1 MKLALPKEVL
11 ALTSEIRTKRQTIEK
26 HRADIDRANA
36 AAGEAERLNGEIEAL
51 SLKRAEHKAM
61 AFVSGKPADLAELD
75 RKQDELERASRQAR
89 EDGVAAALAVTMLE
103 AKIADIEA
111 EVEQLAEQRKAKTLE
126 WLAAQQE
133 KAVDQWLDALRALGP
148 IAADALAFQSA
159 RRRVSDEPYRGDNPL
174 EDAQRAIG
182 LVPRWRASWEE
193 RPNNMSRWVPE
204 PIDWVADREHG
215 KRERDQLFATLT
227 DAEVL

>member
-1 MKLALPKEVL
+1 MKIALPKEVL
-11 ALTSEIRTKRQTIEK
+11 ALGAAIRTSRQMIEQ
-26 HRADIDRANA
+26 HRVDINRANA

-51 SLKRAEHKAM
+51 SRKRAEHKAL
-61 AFVSGKPADLAELD
+61 AFVAGKPADLAELD

-126 WLAAQQE
+126 WLAAQRE
-133 KAVDQWLDALRALGP
+133 SAIDKYLSALSAIGP
-148 IAADALAFQSA
+148 IIADAMAAEAA
-159 RRRVSDEPYRGDNPL
+159 RRTIAQIGFRGDDPL
-174 EDAQRAIG
+174 AEVKAGVYALPKARG
-182 LVPRWRASWEE
+182 KWEKLQSG
-193 RPNNMSRWVPE
+193 NDRWVPE

-215 KRERDQLFATLT
+215 KHERDQLFAALT